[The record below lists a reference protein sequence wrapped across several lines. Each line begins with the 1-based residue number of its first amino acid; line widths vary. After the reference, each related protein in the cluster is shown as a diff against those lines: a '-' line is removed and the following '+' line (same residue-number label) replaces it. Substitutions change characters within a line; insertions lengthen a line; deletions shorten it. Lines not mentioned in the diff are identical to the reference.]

1 LDNDQLAKCRS
12 GDPKAIEDL
21 VHEHQARIFRL
32 CLSILDDAADA
43 EDATQ
48 ESFIAALK
56 ALKKYRGESA
66 FHTWLFSIAINTSRH
81 HLRQRKRRTVL
92 TNTLADPSISHGTSK
107 QSPEREYMETEK
119 SEALMQAINNLDEK
133 HRMPIIL
140 RYYHDLST
148 QEIAETLGVNV
159 GTIHSR
165 LSIARER
172 LGGDLKRT
180 QGSNRIK

>member
-1 LDNDQLAKCRS
+1 LDADQLAKCRA
-12 GDPKAIEDL
+12 GDPNAIEDL

-56 ALKKYRGESA
+56 ALKNYRGDSA

-81 HLRQRKRRTVL
+81 YLRQRKRRTVL

-107 QSPEREYMETEK
+107 QNPEREFLETEK
-119 SEALMQAINNLDEK
+119 TDALMQAINNLDEK

-180 QGSNRIK
+180 QGSNRIR